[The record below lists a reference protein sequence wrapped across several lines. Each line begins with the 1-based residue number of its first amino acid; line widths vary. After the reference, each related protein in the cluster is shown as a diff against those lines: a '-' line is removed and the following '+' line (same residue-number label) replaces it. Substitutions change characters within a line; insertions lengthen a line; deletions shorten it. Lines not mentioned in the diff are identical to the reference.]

1 MSRRDGTPTLM
12 LRVGNLRCHTLYN
25 PIIRCT
31 LLSRHVTSEGEG
43 YMKKE
48 AVQVM
53 QPATVSGVHTV
64 ACGFARLAAVS
75 HPQDAQVCA
84 LRG

>member
-1 MSRRDGTPTLM
+1 
-12 LRVGNLRCHTLYN
+12 
-25 PIIRCT
+25 
-31 LLSRHVTSEGEG
+31 
-43 YMKKE
+43 MKKE

-64 ACGFARLAAVS
+64 ACAWFRPTRRWSILKTPA
-75 HPQDAQVCA
+75 CA